1 MFNSL
6 FIFLSDEASSP
17 VTKDGFLEKLFP
29 NVWDALATFLAF
41 IVLLIVV
48 FFVAYKPV
56 KKLIQQRGDYVE
68 NKIKNAEE
76 KETQAAL
83 KVLEAEKN
91 ISASQKEAIQIVE
104 DAKVTANLEKEKI
117 HAQAKLEADREVE
130 RAKELIAQEVEASK
144 DQIHREIVD
153 VAMNASEKVLSR
165 EVNKKDN
172 ERLIDDFISDL
183 EK

>member
-6 FIFLSDEASSP
+6 FIFLSDEVNAP

-41 IVLLIVV
+41 IILLIVV

-56 KKLIQQRGDYVE
+56 KKLIKDRGDYVE
-68 NKIKNAEE
+68 NKVKNAEE
-76 KETQAAL
+76 KEQQAAL

-91 ISASQKEAIQIVE
+91 ISASQREAIQIVE
-104 DAKVTANLEKEKI
+104 EAKVTANLEKDKI
-117 HAQAKLEADREVE
+117 RAQAKLEADREVE
-130 RAKELIAQEVEASK
+130 RAKDLIAQEIEASK

-165 EVNKKDN
+165 EVNSKDN